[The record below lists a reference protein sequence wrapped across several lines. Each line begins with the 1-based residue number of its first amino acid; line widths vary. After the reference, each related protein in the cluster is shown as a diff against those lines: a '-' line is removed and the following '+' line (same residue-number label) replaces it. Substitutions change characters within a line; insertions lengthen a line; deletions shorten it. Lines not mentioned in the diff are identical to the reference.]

1 MKRKS
6 KSMGTREPAEGT
18 PKHTTAVTN
27 ATNDY
32 ADDKPALTTFQK
44 LEALRAR
51 KPIHA
56 LMNAAAQSLP
66 KNHFQ
71 EVKRQQV
78 EMLQR
83 ENEG

>member
-1 MKRKS
+1 
-6 KSMGTREPAEGT
+6 MGAREHAESAQ
-18 PKHTTAVTN
+18 KQATTVTN